1 MRKLLMSLLM
11 AGSLLA
17 GQCRRRSRGRR
28 VRSGRRFGPGVRYHG
43 ASAPAPDASA
53 APTRRSAPA
62 ADASAAAARR
72 RAGASEAA
80 PAAPTAPF
88 SVDSSK
94 INSGDTAW
102 MLTSTALVLFMTI
115 PGLALFYGGM
125 VRKKNV
131 LATRDAEL
139 RDHLPRDDHLDGG
152 RLQPRVHAGQLV
164 HRRLLARLPG
174 TA

>member
-1 MRKLLMSLLM
+1 MRKMLMSLLM

-17 GQCRRRSRGRR
+17 
-28 VRSGRRFGPGVRYHG
+28 SGVGAALADD
-43 ASAPAPDASA
+43 ASAPAASA
-53 APTRRSAPA
+53 SAPA
-62 ADASAAAARR
+62 AAATSVPAAAAS
-72 RAGASEAA
+72 APADAPAAAAAAA

-131 LATRDAEL
+131 LATL
-139 RDHLPRDDHLDGG
+139 M
-152 RLQPRVHAGQLV
+152 
-164 HRRLLARLPG
+164 
-174 TA
+174 